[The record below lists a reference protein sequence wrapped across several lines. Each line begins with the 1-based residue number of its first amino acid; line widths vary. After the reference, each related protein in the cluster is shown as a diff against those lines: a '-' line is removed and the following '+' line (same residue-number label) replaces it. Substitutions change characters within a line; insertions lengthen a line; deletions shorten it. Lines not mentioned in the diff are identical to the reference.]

1 MLLAKYVLW
10 KKNEQRKKNEKKRS
24 NEKKME
30 KKINVA
36 SICGTSHK
44 PG

>member
-1 MLLAKYVLW
+1 MCY
-10 KKNEQRKKNEKKRS
+10 EKKM
-24 NEKKME
+24 NKEKKMKKKDQME